1 MDILKLKQLLEDN
14 LHNLNLLENRLYKK
28 NRELFKLLVK
38 NNISRMEDEVFNSNQ
53 NFYLKLE
60 VKYVEEHSIITRI
73 STFNNNEELQELIE
87 IVKTENEE
95 RVEYSK
101 YILKY
106 IYDIEN
112 IENIIMN
119 CFKDLLG

>member
-60 VKYVEEHSIITRI
+60 VKYVEEDSLITRI
-73 STFNNNEELQELIE
+73 STFNNEELEELIE

-95 RVEYSK
+95 RIEYSK
-101 YILKY
+101 YIL
-106 IYDIEN
+106 
-112 IENIIMN
+112 ENIIMN
-119 CFKDLLG
+119 CFKDFLG

>member
-14 LHNLNLLENRLYKK
+14 LQNLNLLEDRLYKK

-53 NFYLKLE
+53 NFYLKLD
-60 VKYVEEHSIITRI
+60 VKYIEEDSLVTRI
-73 STFNNNEELQELIE
+73 STFNNNNELEELIE
-87 IVKTENEE
+87 IVKTEDGE
-95 RVEYSK
+95 RIEYSK